1 MDRAL
6 FWVVVLVCGV
16 CSCIIAHLFSNHYT
30 CTSHQGLGLAR
41 CHEVGSFNDGSSN
54 CRLEPLLLDLL
65 YRRTPVQDIIHAL
78 RSVYI
83 KTFGCK
89 VNYAESVDCLE
100 QLHALGVSAQEMT
113 GAALEHVGS
122 CSTPDEP
129 SPAAVVIVNSCCVTA
144 EAERKALQ
152 FTRRIKREHPG
163 MEVLFTGCSAR
174 HPEISKRYE
183 DAGALLFEQL
193 ADAVDWLK
201 AQGEGIRTAPSQQR
215 ETLGTVAQRSRAFIK
230 VQDGCT
236 CHCSYCIIPQ
246 VRPYYS
252 RPRESVLGEVACR
265 LGEGYREL
273 VLTGV
278 NLGHYGRAPLQGEH
292 AAGQPAPALP
302 DLISAVLDVL
312 PEGTRL
318 RLSSIEPEDA
328 TPSIIELF
336 THPQLC
342 PHLHLPLQS
351 GSDAVLAAMG
361 RSYTVAEYMGVVKSF
376 RGTRPDGAITTDIL
390 TGYPTETEADFQA
403 TLKLCTRTGFERIHG
418 FPFSRR
424 PGTAAAQL
432 QPLARSVVQARNRKL
447 IAHCSEI
454 ADQRWQRFLGQD
466 AEVLIEECQGDT
478 WLGHG
483 AAYQIIRVPVDN
495 QSLSR
500 GSIVSVKLAS
510 YGDGMFT
517 GELAGTAR

>member
-1 MDRAL
+1 
-6 FWVVVLVCGV
+6 
-16 CSCIIAHLFSNHYT
+16 
-30 CTSHQGLGLAR
+30 
-41 CHEVGSFNDGSSN
+41 
-54 CRLEPLLLDLL
+54 
-65 YRRTPVQDIIHAL
+65 L
-78 RSVYI
+78 RPVYI

-100 QLHALGVSAQEMT
+100 QLHALGVSAHEMT
-113 GAALEHVGS
+113 GAALAHVGS

-129 SPAAVVIVNSCCVTA
+129 SPAPVVIVNSCCVTA

-152 FTRRIKREHPG
+152 FTRRIKRECPG
-163 MEVLFTGCSAR
+163 VEVLLTGCSAR
-174 HPEISKRYE
+174 HPKIRKRYVE
-183 DAGALLFEQL
+183 AGALLFEQL
-193 ADAVDWLK
+193 AGAVVWLQ
-201 AQGEGIRTAPSQQR
+201 AQQR
-215 ETLGTVAQRSRAFIK
+215 GGAGVSPAVQSHAAQRSRAFIK

-252 RPRESVLGEVACR
+252 RPLASVLEEVEAR

-278 NLGHYGRAPLQGEH
+278 NLGHYGRTPLQGEL
-292 AAGQPAPALP
+292 APGQPASKLHG
-302 DLISAVLDVL
+302 LISAALDAM

-328 TPSIIELF
+328 TPAIIELF
-336 THPQLC
+336 SRPRLC

-351 GSDAVLAAMG
+351 GSDAVLTAMR

-376 RGTRPDGAITTDIL
+376 RVACPDGAITTDIL

-403 TLKLCTRTGFERIHG
+403 TLELCTRAGFERVHG
-418 FPFSRR
+418 FPFSCR
-424 PGTAAAQL
+424 PGTAAEQL
-432 QPLARSVVQARNRKL
+432 PALARSIVQARNRKL
-447 IAHCSEI
+447 IAHCAEI
-454 ADQRWQRFLGQD
+454 ADQRWRRFLERD
-466 AEVLIEECQGDT
+466 AEVLIEERKSDG

-483 AAYQIIRVPVDN
+483 AAYQIVRVQADG

-500 GSIVSVKLAS
+500 GSIVPVRLVG
-510 YGDGMFT
+510 YGDGMFR